1 MICLGNVLVKCVL
14 FNQGITITSV
24 IIFRPSLMATS
35 NVSHLNNADAA
46 QQRERQDEYL
56 ATKLY
61 LSVIT
66 PGTSINLG
74 LITGSNL

>member
-1 MICLGNVLVKCVL
+1 MVT
-14 FNQGITITSV
+14 F
-24 IIFRPSLMATS
+24 